1 MAKKDNYDYQLD
13 LTPFI
18 SLLSVCI
25 CFLLVTVAW
34 YQVGSL
40 TMKQV
45 MGGDTSEVSKE
56 NKPSLWIHLESKKD
70 ILVKIKKGKKYISQK
85 VIRNSKTANTKKI
98 ANTKNTE
105 KEFNHNDFK
114 KYVLAMKKQIP
125 DLNQAIILPNQD
137 ILYEDIIKIMDGVR
151 QSGVFNLGVSPI

>member
-1 MAKKDNYDYQLD
+1 MSKKDNSYDYQLD

-40 TMKQV
+40 SMKQV
-45 MGGDTSEVSKE
+45 LGGDTSEVSE
-56 NKPSLWIHLESKKD
+56 DNKPSLWIHLQSRD
-70 ILVKIKKGKKYISQK
+70 NILVKIKKGKRKLSQK
-85 VIRNSKTANTKKI
+85 IIPPLDTQTEEENKKTLNYP
-98 ANTKNTE
+98 E
-105 KEFNHNDFK
+105 LK
-114 KYVLAMKKQIP
+114 KYVATMKKQIP
-125 DLNQAIILPNQD
+125 NLEQAFILPKKNTV
-137 ILYEDIIKIMDGVR
+137 YEDLIKVMDHVR

>member
-1 MAKKDNYDYQLD
+1 MAKDNYDYQLD

-45 MGGDTSEVSKE
+45 MGGDTSEVSKGD
-56 NKPSLWIHLESKKD
+56 KPSLWIHLESRKN

-85 VIRNSKTANTKKI
+85 VINTQKV
-98 ANTKNTE
+98 E
-105 KEFNHNDFK
+105 KEFDHDSFK
-114 KYVLAMKKQIP
+114 KYVISIKKQVP
-125 DLNQAIILPNQD
+125 DLNQAFILPKQD
-137 ILYEDIIKIMDGVR
+137 IIYEDIIKIMDGVR
-151 QSGVFNLGVSPI
+151 QSGIFNLGVSPI

>member
-1 MAKKDNYDYQLD
+1 MARKDDYDYQLD

-45 MGGDTSEVSKE
+45 MGGDTSEVSEK
-56 NKPSLWIHLESKKD
+56 NKPSLWIHLESKKR
-70 ILVKIKKGKKYISQK
+70 ILIKTKIGKKYISQK
-85 VIRNSKTANTKKI
+85 IINSQKVKDIQKL
-98 ANTKNTE
+98 E
-105 KEFNHNDFK
+105 KEFNHKDFK
-114 KYVLAMKKQIP
+114 KYVLSVKKQIP
-125 DLNQAIILPNQD
+125 DLNQAFILPKSD
-137 ILYEDIIKIMDGVR
+137 IIYEDIIKIMDGVR
-151 QSGVFNLGVSPI
+151 QSGVFSLGVSPI

>member
-1 MAKKDNYDYQLD
+1 MARKNNYDYQLD

-45 MGGDTSEVSKE
+45 MGGDTSEVAKE
-56 NKPSLWIHLESKKD
+56 SQPSLWIHLESRKN
-70 ILVKIKKGKKYISQK
+70 IIVKIKKQKKYISRK
-85 VIRNSKTANTKKI
+85 NISI
-98 ANTKNTE
+98 SKNTSSKKTE
-105 KEFNHNDFK
+105 REFNHDDFK
-114 KYVLAMKKQIP
+114 KYVLSVKKQIP
-125 DLNQAIILPNQD
+125 SLNQAFIIPKQD
-137 ILYEDIIKIMDGVR
+137 IIYEDIIKIMDGVR
-151 QSGVFNLGVSPI
+151 QSGIFNLGVSPL